1 MACAI
6 PKNLIAKFAESHI
19 VYDFSYANI
28 CFLVVR
34 LSLFVVREDVYGQK
48 LFSAPL
54 TSYLFC
60 LNYPIKFIVSTNLFL
75 NRNGTFNSF
84 G

>member
-1 MACAI
+1 MGCAV

-34 LSLFVVREDVYGQK
+34 LSLLVDREDVYEHQ
-48 LFSAPL
+48 LLP
-54 TSYLFC
+54 
-60 LNYPIKFIVSTNLFL
+60 
-75 NRNGTFNSF
+75 NSF
-84 G
+84 NFLYLRLNPSNFKYSIPP